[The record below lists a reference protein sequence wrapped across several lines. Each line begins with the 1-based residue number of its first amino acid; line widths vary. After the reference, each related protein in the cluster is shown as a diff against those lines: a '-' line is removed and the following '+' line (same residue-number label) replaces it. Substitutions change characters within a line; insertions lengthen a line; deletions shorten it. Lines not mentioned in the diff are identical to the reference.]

1 MALPFGNGQDFH
13 ADRIGASAGEDGMH
27 DPHRA
32 GRQSLV
38 KKFPV
43 QSPNVPRRQ
52 IAELNV
58 GDATG
63 IPQGK
68 NAERQATI
76 LSAVPPSVLVFQGTG
91 LRTTLPHSSID
102 HGSWRRKSHGNIYQL
117 VRKP

>member
-1 MALPFGNGQDFH
+1 
-13 ADRIGASAGEDGMH
+13 MH

-43 QSPNVPRRQ
+43 QSPNVPRRQIAELNVGDATGIQSPNVPRRQ